1 MRKLQLQYSLILFL
15 IQSVTFGQPLIL
27 FEKTSIQ
34 ADTIDF
40 NSNGVF
46 VFKFKNIGNEPLIIS
61 NIGTHSGCFIPV
73 YFPKEPIAAKD
84 SNIIKCYYDTKRVG
98 GFEKTVDVISNSKAG
113 TVVLHVKGYVLP
125 FSEVLFLTSYK
136 DFGLIQA
143 GQILK
148 FETEIRNN
156 YAVPISIID
165 VKGKDENFAIE
176 YIKAPIAKY
185 SSSKVNITIDTK
197 NLLGRLRKKLFFI
210 TDNGKT
216 IAELNIDLHVFS
228 SPLLFEKNELTVYR
242 KQNDTC
248 ASKFEFEFLNN
259 SNDTVEITNLREYV
273 FDGLNH
279 WDEPINHTY
288 SEKPLEPKGKS
299 KIQIVFYYNRD
310 KVCDNK
316 HEKIIIVETSIKN
329 KGGHE
334 TYYLTCNIEN
344 EK

>member
-1 MRKLQLQYSLILFL
+1 MNKLKLLYFFILFL
-15 IQSVTFGQPLIL
+15 IQYLSFGQPVIQ

-46 VFKFKNIGNEPLIIS
+46 IFKFKNIGNEPLIITDIS
-61 NIGTHSGCFIPV
+61 THSGCFIPI

-98 GFEKTVDVISNSKAG
+98 AFEKTVDVNSNSKAG
-113 TVVLHVKGYVLP
+113 TVILAVKGYVLP
-125 FSEVLFLTSYK
+125 FSEVLFLNSYK
-136 DFGLIQA
+136 NFGLIQA

-156 YAVPISIID
+156 YSVPISIID
-165 VKGKDENFAIE
+165 VKGKDENFAVE
-176 YIKAPIAKY
+176 YIKTPIEKY
-185 SSSKVNITIDTK
+185 SSSKVIVTIDTK
-197 NLLGRLRKKLFFI
+197 NLSGKLKKKLLFI

-216 IAELNIDLHVFS
+216 IAELNIELLVFS
-228 SPLLFEKNELTVYR
+228 SPLLFEKNEITVYR
-242 KQNDTC
+242 KQNDTS

-316 HEKIIIVETSIKN
+316 HGKIIIVETSIKN